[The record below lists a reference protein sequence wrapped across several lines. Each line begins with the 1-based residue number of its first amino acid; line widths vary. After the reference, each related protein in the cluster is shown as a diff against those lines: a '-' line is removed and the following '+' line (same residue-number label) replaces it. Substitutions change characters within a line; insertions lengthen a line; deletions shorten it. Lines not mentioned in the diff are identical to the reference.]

1 MGKTMGF
8 FAMLHQIY
16 ASIGALFSAI
26 THGANALDN
35 LGIWAEEQTGTFV
48 DEAREDRQVKLAEMR
63 AKRAALAASHAQQG
77 VQEVT
82 DVTPKV

>member
-16 ASIGALFSAI
+16 ASVGALFSAV

-63 AKRAALAASHAQQG
+63 HKRAQLVASRAQA
-77 VQEVT
+77 EVT
-82 DVTPKV
+82 DVLAK